1 MMYSQSMKKAVSSA
15 QSCID
20 MCCSQQ
26 NIAVVSAQ
34 YISDLSEFLD
44 ILDPSGIDF
53 TKKGFFSGMK
63 IKKYWEIFSR
73 YYMSVT
79 TLVQK
84 LKQSRIVT
92 ENTLTTLRN
101 EQESYRSK
109 LEEFLSLET
118 EEADSEYLAQKSI
131 ALNLNSVLDN
141 TVSEYSVLSERIK
154 NITEITSD
162 VFENAVLI
170 ARVNYQINII
180 TDRISLP
187 VGNPDVDS
195 FKRGFEKLSHLC
207 V

>member
-73 YYMSVT
+73 YYTSVT

-141 TVSEYSVLSERIK
+141 TVSEYSVLSERMK

>member
-1 MMYSQSMKKAVSSA
+1 MMYSKSMKKAVSSA

>member
-1 MMYSQSMKKAVSSA
+1 MYSQSMKKAVSSA
-15 QSCID
+15 QNCID

-73 YYMSVT
+73 YYASVT
-79 TLVQK
+79 TLLQK
-84 LKQSRIVT
+84 LKQSCIVI

-101 EQESYRSK
+101 EQESYRNK

-118 EEADSEYLAQKSI
+118 EDADSEYLAQKSI
-131 ALNLNSVLDN
+131 ALNLSSVLDN
-141 TVSEYSVLSERIK
+141 TVSEYTVLSERIK
-154 NITEITSD
+154 NITEISSD

-180 TDRISLP
+180 TDRISFP

-207 V
+207 G

>member
-1 MMYSQSMKKAVSSA
+1 M
-15 QSCID
+15 
-20 MCCSQQ
+20 
-26 NIAVVSAQ
+26 
-34 YISDLSEFLD
+34 
-44 ILDPSGIDF
+44 
-53 TKKGFFSGMK
+53 
-63 IKKYWEIFSR
+63 
-73 YYMSVT
+73 
-79 TLVQK
+79 QK

>member
-53 TKKGFFSGMK
+53 TKKGFFSEMK

-73 YYMSVT
+73 YYTSVT

-118 EEADSEYLAQKSI
+118 EEADLEYLAQKSI

>member
-1 MMYSQSMKKAVSSA
+1 MKKAVSSA

-53 TKKGFFSGMK
+53 TKKGFFSEMK

-73 YYMSVT
+73 YYTSVT

>member
-73 YYMSVT
+73 YYTSVT

-118 EEADSEYLAQKSI
+118 EEADSE
-131 ALNLNSVLDN
+131 SVSYTHL
-141 TVSEYSVLSERIK
+141 T
-154 NITEITSD
+154 
-162 VFENAVLI
+162 
-170 ARVNYQINII
+170 
-180 TDRISLP
+180 LP
-187 VGNPDVDS
+187 T
-195 FKRGFEKLSHLC
+195 KA
-207 V
+207 

>member
-1 MMYSQSMKKAVSSA
+1 MKKAVSSA

-73 YYMSVT
+73 YYTSVT

>member
-53 TKKGFFSGMK
+53 TKKGFFSEMK

-73 YYMSVT
+73 YYTSVT

>member
-53 TKKGFFSGMK
+53 TKKGFFSEMK

-73 YYMSVT
+73 YYTSVT

-170 ARVNYQINII
+170 ARVNYKLNII

>member
-26 NIAVVSAQ
+26 SIAVVSAQ

-73 YYMSVT
+73 YYTSVT

>member
-73 YYMSVT
+73 YYTSVT